1 MRIVACVRLA
11 LDWNLSTKDFR
22 IEAGTWKPVVSFP
35 RTRIDQYDEIAVEI
49 ALQARKLAAGAVVHA
64 LTAGPAAQDMALR
77 HALSMSADKASR
89 VDFAEP
95 VGPAKARAIA
105 HAVRNIPDC
114 AVVLAGRT
122 GSEAGSGS
130 TGPMLAEAL
139 GWPLLSNVTAIESL
153 SDAGWRMLCETVDG
167 MHLVKGAGPVVA
179 TVTNAKSNVPR
190 PPGMKDKIRAHRE
203 PIEIIP
209 HTEAHAPFVASLVKR
224 HIPQVS
230 RSCRFVK
237 GSAREQAQAVAAAIL
252 SASGGM
258 Q

>member
-49 ALQARKLAAGAVVHA
+49 ALQARKLFPGSLVHA
-64 LTAGPAAQDMALR
+64 LTAGPASQDMALR
-77 HALSMSADKASR
+77 HALSMSADKGSR
-89 VDFAEP
+89 VDVIEP
-95 VGPAKARAIA
+95 GGLTKARALA
-105 HAVRNIPDC
+105 HAVGNMSDC
-114 AVVLAGRT
+114 AVVLTGRT
-122 GSEAGSGS
+122 GSEVGSGT

-139 GWPLLSNVTAIESL
+139 GWSFLANVTVIESL
-153 SDAGWRMLCETVDG
+153 AESGWRMQCETVDG
-167 MHLVKGAGPVVA
+167 MHVVEGTGPVVA

-203 PIEIIP
+203 PIEVIGFAD
-209 HTEAHAPFVASLVKR
+209 TNAPGTAALARR

-237 GSAREQAQAVAAAIL
+237 GGAQEQAQAVVASIR
-252 SASGGM
+252 SASGGAR
-258 Q
+258 